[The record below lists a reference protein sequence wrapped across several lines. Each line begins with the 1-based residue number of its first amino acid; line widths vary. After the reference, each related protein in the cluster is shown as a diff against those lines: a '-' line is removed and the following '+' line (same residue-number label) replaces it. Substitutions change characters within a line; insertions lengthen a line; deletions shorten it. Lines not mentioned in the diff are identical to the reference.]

1 MVLELKDVSMN
12 FCTKEGNLEVLDNIN
27 FRIDEGEIV
36 ALVGPSGSGKT
47 TALNII
53 AGLLK
58 PQGGEVIVN
67 GDIGYMFQRDNLFE
81 WRSIYKNVIL
91 GLEIQKKLTPENIEK
106 VREMLK
112 KYGLWDF
119 RNNHPSELSGGMR
132 QRVALIRTLATSPA
146 LLLLDEP
153 FASLDY
159 QTKLLV
165 SVDIYKIIKQE
176 MKTTIMVTHDLS
188 EAISMSDR
196 IIILTARPAKV
207 FRIHEIKLNLNEE
220 RTPLTARKA
229 ENFRYYFDML
239 WRELNE
245 NMPKQEI

>member
-1 MVLELKDVSMN
+1 VVLELKDVSMN

>member
-1 MVLELKDVSMN
+1 MN

-58 PQGGEVIVN
+58 PQAGEVIVN

-91 GLEIQKKLTPENIEK
+91 GLEIQKKLTQENLEK
-106 VREMLK
+106 VVRMLK
-112 KYGLWDF
+112 IYGLWDF
-119 RNNHPSELSGGMR
+119 RNNYPSELSGGMR

-176 MKTTIMVTHDLS
+176 KKTTIMVTHDLS

-220 RTPLTARKA
+220 KTPLTARKA
-229 ENFRYYFDML
+229 DNFRYYFDLL

-245 NMPKQEI
+245 NMPKQKV

>member
-1 MVLELKDVSMN
+1 MVLELKDVSMDFN
-12 FCTKEGNLEVLDNIN
+12 TKEGNLEVLNNIN
-27 FRIDEGEIV
+27 FKIEEGEIV

-58 PQGGEVIVN
+58 PKSGEVIVN

-81 WRSIYKNVIL
+81 WRTIYNNVIL
-91 GLEIQKKLTPENIEK
+91 GLEIQKKNTPKNIEK
-106 VREMLK
+106 VKNMLK
-112 KYGLWDF
+112 NYGLWDF
-119 RNNHPSELSGGMR
+119 RNNYPSELSGGMR
-132 QRVALIRTLATSPA
+132 QRVALIRTLATAPA

-165 SVDIYKIIKQE
+165 SVDIYKIIKKE
-176 MKTTIMVTHDLS
+176 RKTTIMVTHDLS

-196 IIILTARPAKV
+196 IIILTARPARIFK
-207 FRIHEIKLNLNEE
+207 IHEIDLDMDEE
-220 RTPLTARKA
+220 RTPLSARKA
-229 ENFRYYFDML
+229 DNFRYYFDLL

-245 NMPKQEI
+245 NMPKQEL

>member
-1 MVLELKDVSMN
+1 VVLELKDVCMR
-12 FCTKEGNLEVLDNIN
+12 FCTKEGNLQVLDKVN
-27 FRIDEGEIV
+27 FSIREGEIV

-53 AGLLK
+53 AGLLE
-58 PQGGEVIVN
+58 PSSGEVIAR
-67 GDIGYMFQRDNLFE
+67 GDIGYMFQRDNLLE
-81 WRSIYKNVIL
+81 WRTIYKNVII

-106 VREMLK
+106 VKRMLRT
-112 KYGLWDF
+112 YGLWEF

-132 QRVALIRTLATSPA
+132 QRVALIRTLATGPE

-165 SVDIYKIIKQE
+165 SEDIYKIIKKE
-176 MKTTIMVTHDLS
+176 NKTTIIVTHDLS

-196 IIILTARPAKV
+196 IIILTDRPAKV
-207 FRIHEIKLNLNEE
+207 KKIYKIKLSLDEVK
-220 RTPLTARKA
+220 TPLTARKSPD
-229 ENFRYYFDML
+229 FRIYFDML

-245 NMPKQEI
+245 KMP

>member
-1 MVLELKDVSMN
+1 MDFN
-12 FCTKEGNLEVLDNIN
+12 TKEGNLEVLNNIN
-27 FRIDEGEIV
+27 FKIEEGEIV

-58 PQGGEVIVN
+58 PKSGEVIVN

-81 WRSIYKNVIL
+81 WRTIYNNVIL
-91 GLEIQKKLTPENIEK
+91 GLEIQKKNTPKNIEK
-106 VREMLK
+106 VKNMLK
-112 KYGLWDF
+112 NYGLWDF
-119 RNNHPSELSGGMR
+119 RNHYPSELSGGMR
-132 QRVALIRTLATSPA
+132 QRVALIRTLATAPA

-165 SVDIYKIIKQE
+165 SVDIYKIIKKE
-176 MKTTIMVTHDLS
+176 RKTTIMVTHDLS

-196 IIILTARPAKV
+196 IIILTARPARIFK
-207 FRIHEIKLNLNEE
+207 IHEIDLDMDEE
-220 RTPLTARKA
+220 RTPLSARKA
-229 ENFRYYFDML
+229 DNFRYYFDLL

-245 NMPKQEI
+245 NMPKQEL